1 MGKRN
6 LCGLGLIAAKGGG
19 PGFNL
24 RGSSKPLNCQTPTLI
39 ENFCPFY
46 RYFSMEGKLGVKV
59 LPDWANVYVM
69 GGAGSDC
76 VYGTRLLAKAW
87 EKGCDVGFCWGNK
100 APSVARRG
108 GF

>member
-1 MGKRN
+1 MK
-6 LCGLGLIAAKGGG
+6 GLFWADESPILPSQSPQKCPFPPRKAGDSLS
-19 PGFNL
+19 F
-24 RGSSKPLNCQTPTLI
+24 I